1 MGKNGRFGKIYG
13 KVVGADKDDGRPGWK
28 GPAFVKKMEQKP
40 KAKPQSSGGSKDEL
54 EEAEPNVSVEL
65 QQLLLNI
72 FRDTFVEVLTSGDLK
87 PLLQQV
93 KTALFERDFE
103 RAFGNSR
110 YLEAYSARWSPSR
123 ALCYHSVLVD
133 IQEHLDH
140 ITIPVND
147 GLEANASENQIAVRS
162 SRSVL
167 SSVCFGG
174 GAAEVVAFG
183 SYVRGLRDASQQ
195 EVVEDETE
203 AKLQTSLN
211 QVPKIEIALIDSAG
225 WKDVV
230 QKLHDGLHTPPFLS
244 KYASASAKAANKALL
259 PNESLDSKF
268 IQDDLLAMNVK
279 QLEPLVGGTP
289 KILTL
294 LFTLNELYTSSIS
307 KTTAFLLNLTMAT
320 QSGTL
325 LLVVDSPG
333 TYSTTSVGAE
343 AKKYPMKFLLDHT
356 LLDTEKTK
364 AEGDDRRRES
374 PASWVKLVSEDAKWF
389 RIPEE
394 LRYSIP
400 MENMRYQIHLYRRI

>member
-28 GPAFVKKMEQKP
+28 GPAFVKKTDQKP
-40 KAKPQSSGGSKDEL
+40 KAKPQSAGGSKDEL
-54 EEAEPNVSVEL
+54 EETEPNVSVES

-72 FRDTFVEVLTSGDLK
+72 FRDTFAEVLTSGDLK

-93 KTALFERDFE
+93 KTALFERDFAK
-103 RAFGNSR
+103 AFGNSR

-123 ALCYHSVLVD
+123 ALCYQSVLVG
-133 IQEHLDH
+133 IQEHLADV
-140 ITIPVND
+140 TAPLSV
-147 GLEANASENQIAVRS
+147 GLEAHTSENQNLPKS
-162 SRSVL
+162 SIPVL

-183 SYVRGLRDASQQ
+183 GYTRGLQDALQQ
-195 EVVEDETE
+195 EVPEDETE
-203 AKLQTSLN
+203 AVQASVDL
-211 QVPKIEIALIDSAG
+211 VPRVDLVLIDSAG
-225 WKDVV
+225 WGDVV
-230 QKLHDGLHTPPFLS
+230 QKLHDGLHTPPPLS

-268 IQDDLLAMNVK
+268 IQDDILGMNVK
-279 QLEPLVGGTP
+279 QLEPMVGGTP
-289 KILTL
+289 KLLTL

-320 QSGTL
+320 QAGTL

-333 TYSTTSVGAE
+333 SYSTTSVGAD

-356 LLDTEKTK
+356 LLDTEKTR

-374 PASWVKLVSEDAKWF
+374 PASWVKLVSEDAEWF
-389 RIPEE
+389 RIPEP

-400 MENMRYQIHLYRRI
+400 LENMRYQIHLYRRR